1 VPGQY
6 RVLIKDPTA
15 IDASSF
21 WLCIAGAERLPE
33 HVAEAFRQRFA
44 YPLVQGYG
52 TTELS
57 PVVAFSPPDD
67 NAPGSVGRPLPNIQ
81 VTIRGDGDEILATG
95 EIGEVCVSGP
105 SVMLG
110 YLNDPQATAQKIRNG
125 VLHTSDKGYI
135 DAAGFLFL
143 VGRADDLV
151 KVSGEKVYPSEVEN
165 ALETIDGVEESAVIA
180 LPDEKHGARLLAFV
194 QLRPG
199 AELTDTALRASC
211 REILEPYKVPRSFTF
226 VEQIPR
232 TLSGKTD
239 KRALAT
245 MAPG

>member
-1 VPGQY
+1 
-6 RVLIKDPTA
+6 
-15 IDASSF
+15 
-21 WLCIAGAERLPE
+21 
-33 HVAEAFRQRFA
+33 
-44 YPLVQGYG
+44 
-52 TTELS
+52 
-57 PVVAFSPPDD
+57 
-67 NAPGSVGRPLPNIQ
+67 
-81 VTIRGDGDEILATG
+81 
-95 EIGEVCVSGP
+95 
-105 SVMLG
+105 
-110 YLNDPQATAQKIRNG
+110 
-125 VLHTSDKGYI
+125 
-135 DAAGFLFL
+135 
-143 VGRADDLV
+143 
-151 KVSGEKVYPSEVEN
+151 
-165 ALETIDGVEESAVIA
+165 VEESAVIA